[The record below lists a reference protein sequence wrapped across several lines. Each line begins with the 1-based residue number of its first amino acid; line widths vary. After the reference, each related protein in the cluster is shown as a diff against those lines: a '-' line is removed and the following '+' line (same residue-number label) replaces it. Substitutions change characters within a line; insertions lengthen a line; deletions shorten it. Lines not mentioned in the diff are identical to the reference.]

1 MYKII
6 CFFAGAFLLSGG
18 VSLQADDQWKLVWSD
33 EFNGKN
39 LDYSK
44 WGVEVNA
51 FGGGNQEMQLYTD
64 RPENLRIELSL
75 IHI

>member
-6 CFFAGAFLLSGG
+6 FFFAGAFLLSGG

-51 FGGGNQEMQLYTD
+51 VSYTHLTL
-64 RPENLRIELSL
+64 PTKRIV
-75 IHI
+75 